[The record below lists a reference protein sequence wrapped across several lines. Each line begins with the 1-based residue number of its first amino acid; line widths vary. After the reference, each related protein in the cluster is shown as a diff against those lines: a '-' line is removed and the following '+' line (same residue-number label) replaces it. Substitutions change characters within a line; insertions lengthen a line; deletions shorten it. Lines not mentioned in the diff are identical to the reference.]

1 VESGSIRAENLTRL
15 AVIRPTR
22 APSIA
27 AISQPTCCPLK
38 TKPAMNISPIMALAL
53 SVKLSVKAT
62 TNRRKFWRFNPNSL
76 YFSKQFA
83 NFLLSE
89 SMQQTVPICG

>member
-1 VESGSIRAENLTRL
+1 
-15 AVIRPTR
+15 
-22 APSIA
+22 
-27 AISQPTCCPLK
+27 
-38 TKPAMNISPIMALAL
+38 MALAL

-89 SMQQTVPICG
+89 SMQQTVSICVNLWLQLVFALGVKQFAGAVVIRFRHEDLGGTA